1 MKHYTKHAISPTV
14 EWRCKVRQGIAFR
27 FLPEL
32 VGDCAHLF
40 AISKTQNRLFIETA
54 LETIHAAAGVYAAII
69 EHANT
74 NRKKE
79 LGKIIHENYRYK
91 EQLRIDNLEVE
102 EVKKLDIEY
111 AKVKERIAAGQFRD
125 KEVRAFLDYL
135 RRDLE
140 KVLGFFRDM
149 QHDPNYPEPWR
160 IEEIT
165 RKTMRDYN
173 RLLKISI
180 EGEESDGNN

>member
-1 MKHYTKHAISPTV
+1 MRH
-14 EWRCKVRQGIAFR
+14 GIAFR

-32 VGDCAHLF
+32 VGDCAHLLM
-40 AISKTQNRLFIETA
+40 ISKTQNRLFVETA

-69 EHANT
+69 EHATT
-74 NRKKE
+74 NYKNE
-79 LGKIIHENYRYK
+79 LANSIHEKNRHK
-91 EQLRIDNLEVE
+91 VQLRIDNLEVE

-111 AKVKERIAAGQFRD
+111 AKVKERIVAGQFRD
-125 KEVRAFLDYL
+125 KEVRVFLNYL

-140 KVLGFFRDM
+140 KVLGYFRNM
-149 QHDPNYPEPWR
+149 QHDPDFPDPWR

-165 RKTMRDYN
+165 RKTFRDYN

-180 EGEESDGNN
+180 EGDKSDGNN